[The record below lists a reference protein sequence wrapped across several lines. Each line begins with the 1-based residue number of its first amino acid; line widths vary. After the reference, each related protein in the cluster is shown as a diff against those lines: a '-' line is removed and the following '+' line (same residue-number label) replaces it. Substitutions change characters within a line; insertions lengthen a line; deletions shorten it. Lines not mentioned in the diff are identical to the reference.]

1 MTALPSSP
9 FTLTVEAGPGTA
21 SLHLAGDL
29 DYAASDELVQLA
41 DQCLTTHPDLRDL
54 RLDCTALRFC
64 DTMGISALLMIHRKT
79 TARNIRLHLDGP
91 PPFLE
96 RILNTTGVRHLFS
109 PAHPSQQTDQAPPG
123 NRTSPEPPSAQE
135 TKPETAGL

>member
-1 MTALPSSP
+1 MTPMPHSP
-9 FTLTVEAGPGTA
+9 FILTVEAGPGTA

-29 DYAASDELVQLA
+29 DYATSDELVQHA
-41 DQCLTTHPDLRDL
+41 DHCLTTRPDLHDL

-79 TARNIRLHLDGP
+79 TARDVRLHLDGP

-96 RILNTTGVRHLFS
+96 RILNTTGVRQLFHS
-109 PAHPSQQTDQAPPG
+109 PAHPSQQADQAPSG
-123 NRTSPEPPSAQE
+123 NRTSPEPP
-135 TKPETAGL
+135 G